1 MLDYHVILDLIP
13 TLANLYFTGRLKSD
27 IKLSGVQQCILLS
40 IGLQHKDMD
49 EISEELSLPSS
60 QLLAMFI
67 KILRKMTAHFGTLVS
82 AAIES
87 EMPKAEKIGVSQ
99 ANASG
104 VHEDER
110 VDTRFAPLETSLED
124 ELEEGGDEALREVR
138 KKQRELIDS
147 LPLDQYEIE
156 GDAPGWQD
164 AEKQVLNATKQGKAN
179 PVVSVKSS
187 KTKRKAG
194 PTAAEV
200 YEEAFGEKTH
210 KKHKKSKK

>member
-1 MLDYHVILDLIP
+1 MLDYHVILDLVP
-13 TLANLYFTGRLKSD
+13 TLANLYFSGRLRSD
-27 IKLSGVQQCILLS
+27 IKLTGVQQGILLS

-49 EISEELSLPSS
+49 EVAEDFTLPSS

-67 KILRKMTAHFGTLVS
+67 KILRKMTSHFGTLVS
-82 AAIES
+82 ASIES
-87 EMPKAEKIGVSQ
+87 EMPKADSIGVSRE
-99 ANASG
+99 NATG
-104 VHEDER
+104 VHEDET

-164 AEKQVLNATKQGKAN
+164 AEKQVLSASKQGKAN

-194 PTAAEV
+194 QTAAEV
-200 YEEAFGEKTH
+200 YEEVLGEKSH